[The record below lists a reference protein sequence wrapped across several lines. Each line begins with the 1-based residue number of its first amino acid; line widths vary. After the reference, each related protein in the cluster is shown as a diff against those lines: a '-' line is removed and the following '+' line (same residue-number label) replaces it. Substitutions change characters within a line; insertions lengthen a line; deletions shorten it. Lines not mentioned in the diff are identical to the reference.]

1 MLGQGSGKS
10 IHFTTLMQMNL
21 FSKKTPLHSYYY
33 WIYNSSNVPEG
44 KINIKYNLFY
54 FFFNIRERICSLQV
68 FCRFILKLCLGFDL

>member
-54 FFFNIRERICSLQV
+54 FFLISEKGFALS
-68 FCRFILKLCLGFDL
+68 RFFVGLF